1 MAPITRSSVH
11 GRHSQMDVH
20 QTLEEPHVSDEDQE
34 MDDQD
39 EEVSVHEG
47 ATNQNKFLS
56 TPPNIM
62 NSPTVETQSEANMLI
77 DTLDGPS
84 PFRSSAQEML
94 RPLQDTADR
103 VSRQVEE
110 FAKALDRFV
119 SNREPADNSLWEDAL
134 VLLERYSKIADI
146 RKSKTPAQE
155 SVGELEKI
163 QLESDLWI
171 LVRNLLYCNSPTS
184 LNDAQIAQESR
195 LGGLH
200 RYSSNVELWTA
211 FLDSDAAA
219 QEYESILAWL
229 QERAAQTSPP
239 IEECTRSLSE
249 KSERGDGIWSAGPIF
264 TQTAIKQQKRT
275 RVWSLPL
282 EPSNPGL
289 DRTHVRKV
297 DQRPLVAQLDP
308 DAPTRESAVL
318 QEQDEYHDQATWQT
332 YWEMLRRGYTNNQIQ
347 SWFAE
352 RKEVWR
358 YTTLCGCG
366 ARAEQMAD
374 SPWLRI
380 LNFAS
385 NSEWLERCEALA
397 QNPIIKDQ
405 FQKAT
410 YGILCGDVAASRSAS
425 RSIDDN
431 LFSIFNSLLIR
442 RYRNYLQAYRKKLAD
457 TAAIEYGPPPPSTAE
472 IQQYVTL
479 AQSSPATRH
488 EAHQPHKLME
498 LTVVSKEFDN
508 FFVNVGRAAA
518 SVAHTTGQGSHLM
531 TRSQDEGTEV
541 AMLNAQD
548 QDSVRM
554 IAHLQLLLRS
564 LGFLESSYVEHEY
577 ELENNIAA
585 YIGLLE
591 LWGKW
596 LLIPLYASKLSK
608 QRSHHVM
615 GAILI
620 NVTDR
625 RERDLQVKL
634 MKQYNINVSEV
645 TYGIFSLANYSD
657 LQKLRRYK
665 HGPISA
671 RLTILGG
678 SGKLAQYKVR
688 PSLMTGEVT
697 EADEKAVRS
706 VEWIRYVDAEN
717 WGAAAW
723 SVAVLYKV
731 FLVEG
736 RFVAMRQLLDRV
748 RLSDMSLAAL
758 GMNLQFAD
766 ADPPTGNVES
776 EAEELDEDRVTPMS
790 SPTRKRKGA
799 HSDHPL
805 TRAGTD
811 RQTLALKSLIW
822 KHLEQLVAAIDA
834 LDAFQEVADALEQHR
849 TNPSV
854 ARNYKRELKRAL
866 EEVRQA
872 MLPLF
877 DNEFLC
883 QPQDEMEAVVL
894 NDIRNHYIPECV
906 LAYNSALWF
915 AGHFSSRAWL
925 VECMTLAQVVAE
937 TPMLT
942 NAFVESGRMKE
953 LVRAFAV
960 DSQALLQATEQ
971 GSAGGGGGSAN
982 RTKKIK
988 TDKGNA
994 DIWKVSWKEQTGQL
1008 DLEAMD

>member
-11 GRHSQMDVH
+11 GRQSQMDNH
-20 QTLEEPHVSDEDQE
+20 GAFEESQVPDEDQE

-39 EEVSVHEG
+39 EEASVHEG
-47 ATNQNKFLS
+47 GTNQNRFPFIPANMMDS
-56 TPPNIM
+56 TA
-62 NSPTVETQSEANMLI
+62 VETQSEANMLI
-77 DTLDGPS
+77 DTLGAPS

-119 SNREPADNSLWEDAL
+119 SNRQPTDNSLWDDAM
-134 VLLERYSKIADI
+134 VLLEKYSKIADI

-155 SVGELEKI
+155 PVEELEKI

-171 LVRNLLYCNSPTS
+171 LVRNLLYCESPLS

-211 FLDSDAAA
+211 FLDSDAVA
-219 QEYESILAWL
+219 QEYETILAWL
-229 QERAAQTSPP
+229 QERAAATSPP
-239 IEECTRSLSE
+239 IEDCTRSLSE

-275 RVWSLPL
+275 RVWSIPL

-297 DQRPLVAQLDP
+297 DQKPLVAQLDP

-318 QEQDEYHDQATWQT
+318 QEQDEFHDQAAWQT
-332 YWEMLRRGYTNNQIQ
+332 YWEMLRRGYTNSQIQ

-358 YTTLCGCG
+358 YATLCGCG
-366 ARAEQMAD
+366 PHAEQMVN

-385 NSEWLERCEALA
+385 NSEWFERCEALA
-397 QNPIIKDQ
+397 QNPLIQDQ

-410 YGILCGDVAASRSAS
+410 YGVLCGDVGASRSAS

-431 LFSIFNSLLIR
+431 LFSILNSLLIR
-442 RYRNYLQAYRKKLAD
+442 RYRNYLQAYRKRLTD
-457 TAAIEYGPPPPSTAE
+457 TAATEYRPLPPSTAE

-479 AQSSPATRH
+479 AQSNPTTRD
-488 EAHQPHKLME
+488 ESYQPHKLME
-498 LTVVSKEFDN
+498 LAIVSKDFDD
-508 FFVNVGRAAA
+508 FFVNIGRAAA

-531 TRSQDEGTEV
+531 TRNSDEGTEV

-554 IAHLQLLLRS
+554 VAHLQLLFRS
-564 LGFLESSYVEHEY
+564 LGLLQSSYAEHEY

-591 LWGKW
+591 NWGKW

-608 QRSHHVM
+608 KRSHHVL

-665 HGPISA
+665 HGPITA
-671 RLTILGG
+671 RLTVLGG
-678 SGKLAQYKVR
+678 SGKLAQHKVR

-736 RFVAMRQLLDRV
+736 RFVALRQLLDRV

-766 ADPPTGNVES
+766 ADPPADNVES
-776 EAEELDEDRVTPMS
+776 EVEELDEAPVTPMS
-790 SPTRKRKGA
+790 SPTRKRKA
-799 HSDHPL
+799 ANSDHPL
-805 TRAGTD
+805 TRAGSD

-822 KHLEQLVAAIDA
+822 KHLEQLVTAVDA
-834 LDAFQEVADALEQHR
+834 LDVFQEAADGLEQHR
-849 TNPSV
+849 RNPS
-854 ARNYKRELKRAL
+854 ALKNYKSALKRAL

-872 MLPLF
+872 MVPLL

-894 NDIRNHYIPECV
+894 NDIRNHYIPECI

-915 AGHFSSRAWL
+915 AGHFASRAWL

-942 NAFVESGRMKE
+942 NAFVESRRMKE

-971 GSAGGGGGSAN
+971 GASGGAGGSAS

-994 DIWKVSWKEQTGQL
+994 DIWKVSWKEQTEPL

>member
-11 GRHSQMDVH
+11 GRQSQLDNRRTV
-20 QTLEEPHVSDEDQE
+20 EESHMRDQDQE
-34 MDDQD
+34 MADQD
-39 EEVSVHEG
+39 EETSVHEG
-47 ATNQNKFLS
+47 ATNHNNFLLTQQDVPDS
-56 TPPNIM
+56 TTPEMQPG
-62 NSPTVETQSEANMLI
+62 SNMLI
-77 DTLDGPS
+77 DTLDAQS

-119 SNREPADNSLWEDAL
+119 STREPTDESLWEDAL

-146 RKSKTPAQE
+146 QKSRTTTEESAGEREKT
-155 SVGELEKI
+155 

-171 LVRNLLYCNSPTS
+171 LVRNLLYCNSPPS
-184 LNDAQIAQESR
+184 LNDAQIARESR

-200 RYSSNVELWTA
+200 RYSSNVEIWTA

-219 QEYESILAWL
+219 QEYETILAWL
-229 QERAAQTSPP
+229 QERAAETSPP
-239 IEECTRSLSE
+239 IEDCTRSLAE

-264 TQTAIKQQKRT
+264 TQAAIKQQKRT

-289 DRTHVRKV
+289 NRTHVRKG
-297 DQRPLVAQLDP
+297 DQKPLVAQLDP

-318 QEQDEYHDQATWQT
+318 QEQDEFHEQAAWQT
-332 YWEMLRRGYTNNQIQ
+332 YWEMLRRGYNNGQIQ

-358 YTTLCGCG
+358 YTTLGSCGPH
-366 ARAEQMAD
+366 AEQMGN

-385 NSEWLERCEALA
+385 NSEWLKRCEILA
-397 QNPIIKDQ
+397 HNPAIQDH
-405 FQKAT
+405 FQKAV
-410 YGILCGDVAASRSAS
+410 YGILCGDDVASKSAT
-425 RSIDDN
+425 RNIDDN

-442 RYRNYLQAYRKKLAD
+442 RYQHYLQAYRKRLTD
-457 TAAIEYGPPPPSTAE
+457 TTTTEYRPQPPSTTE
-472 IQQYVTL
+472 VQQYVAL
-479 AQSSPATRH
+479 AQTNPTTKDESQ
-488 EAHQPHKLME
+488 QPHKLME
-498 LTVVSKEFDN
+498 LAIVSKDFDN
-508 FFVNVGRAAA
+508 FFVNMGRAAA
-518 SVAHTTGQGSHLM
+518 RIAHATGQGSHLM
-531 TRSQDEGTEV
+531 TRSENESSEV
-541 AMLNAQD
+541 AKLNAQD
-548 QDSVRM
+548 QDCVRM

-564 LGFLESSYVEHEY
+564 LGLLRSSYDEHEY

-591 LWGKW
+591 HWGKW

-608 QRSHHVM
+608 KRSYHVL

-634 MKQYNINVSEV
+634 MKQYKINVSEV

-665 HGPISA
+665 HGPIPA
-671 RLTILGG
+671 RITVLGG
-678 SGKLAQYKVR
+678 SGKLAQYKIQ
-688 PSLMTGEVT
+688 PSLMTGEVA

-731 FLVEG
+731 FLIEG
-736 RFVAMRQLLDRV
+736 KFIAMRQLLDRV
-748 RLSDMSLAAL
+748 RLSEMSLAAV
-758 GMNLQFAD
+758 GMNLHFAD
-766 ADPPTGNVES
+766 ADPPINTVEN
-776 EAEELDEDRVTPMS
+776 EAEMDEDRVTPMS
-790 SPTRKRKGA
+790 SPTRRRKA
-799 HSDHPL
+799 ANSDHPL
-805 TRAGTD
+805 LRAGTD

-822 KHLEQLVAAIDA
+822 KQLEQLVAAIDA
-834 LDAFQEVADALEQHR
+834 LDIFQEVADGLEQHR

-854 ARNYKRELKRAL
+854 ARNYKRDLKRAL
-866 EEVRQA
+866 EQVRQD

-877 DNEFLC
+877 DNDFLC
-883 QPQDEMEAVVL
+883 QPQDDMEAVVL
-894 NDIRNHYIPECV
+894 NDIRNHYIPECI

-925 VECMTLAQVVAE
+925 VECMTLAQVIAE

-971 GSAGGGGGSAN
+971 GASGGAGASAGRA
-982 RTKKIK
+982 KKIK

-994 DIWKVSWKEQTGQL
+994 DIWKVSWKEETGPL
-1008 DLEAMD
+1008 DLDAMD